1 MQMNLLQFLA
11 KQRRKIFIGTLLA
24 GMIGVIFSL
33 VTPSKYRATSCIM
46 PSMDMIG
53 AGSLQSAGAAM
64 NMLQFLGGL
73 AVTPADIYAE
83 FATNR
88 AIISNLIDRFRLDTV
103 YKAKYRDVLI
113 KNVSKHIE
121 TKATTSGLVY
131 ISYKDK
137 SPERAAMLAN
147 ALVDELDRL
156 NREIIITKGKKLRIF
171 LGNRLKEIED
181 SMNLYQDSLAYY
193 QKKYGILDLQA
204 SIQSIVRNW
213 QDIETTYFKTKLQYE
228 FARKEQGPNSRVTK
242 NLSNKL
248 DVLTR
253 EKMRL
258 WNMAFDTV
266 ANLPALKKLP
276 EIGVKYVRIQ
286 LMLEKYTEIYKFLT
300 TEYEKAKIMEKQD
313 TPTLQV
319 IFKATVPEMR
329 YWPQRKLIVLLFMIV
344 FFFTYTTLLV
354 IHYALSQSPE
364 GEKTINLLKKIFL
377 NPLGKN

>member
-1 MQMNLLQFLA
+1 
-11 KQRRKIFIGTLLA
+11 
-24 GMIGVIFSL
+24 MIGVIFSL